1 MLDRLED
8 VGRRAAHALGGAVG
22 GDEVWKARVELA
34 ELAHE
39 GVILGV
45 GDLGPRLDVVQ
56 IVVVVNLLAQLGDAL
71 RGVGPRHARSIT
83 FSAGTSGGRAARRRC
98 RRRPGRMVERSVLLP
113 AVRGV
118 DSGEREEVH
127 QPEVAGAPT
136 ALRLYRRLRVA

>member
-22 GDEVWKARVELA
+22 GDEVWKARLELA

-83 FSAGTSGGRAARRRC
+83 FSAGSLRRARRPPEVPAETGTDGRAV
-98 RRRPGRMVERSVLLP
+98 GLTRSAEHTSELQSP
-113 AVRGV
+113 M
-118 DSGEREEVH
+118 
-127 QPEVAGAPT
+127 
-136 ALRLYRRLRVA
+136 Y

>member
-22 GDEVWKARVELA
+22 GDEVWKARLELA

-71 RGVGPRHARSIT
+71 RGVGPRHAPKHNTPGSRGSAALGRS
-83 FSAGTSGGRAARRRC
+83 A
-98 RRRPGRMVERSVLLP
+98 LLP
-113 AVRGV
+113 E
-118 DSGEREEVH
+118 SE
-127 QPEVAGAPT
+127 
-136 ALRLYRRLRVA
+136 

>member
-22 GDEVWKARVELA
+22 GDEVWKARLELA

-71 RGVGPRHARSIT
+71 RGVGPRHARSLT
-83 FSAGTSGGRAARRRC
+83 FSAGTIRRARRA
-98 RRRPGRMVERSVLLP
+98 PVEP
-113 AVRGV
+113 ETTGHDGNAVCYTGGGV
-118 DSGEREEVH
+118 
-127 QPEVAGAPT
+127 
-136 ALRLYRRLRVA
+136 RVGS

>member
-22 GDEVWKARVELA
+22 GDEVWKARLELA

-83 FSAGTSGGRAARRRC
+83 FSAGSLRRAPHAGGAGGDRDGWSSGRSYCPRCAGSTPANARKSTIRK
-98 RRRPGRMVERSVLLP
+98 
-113 AVRGV
+113 
-118 DSGEREEVH
+118 
-127 QPEVAGAPT
+127 
-136 ALRLYRRLRVA
+136 